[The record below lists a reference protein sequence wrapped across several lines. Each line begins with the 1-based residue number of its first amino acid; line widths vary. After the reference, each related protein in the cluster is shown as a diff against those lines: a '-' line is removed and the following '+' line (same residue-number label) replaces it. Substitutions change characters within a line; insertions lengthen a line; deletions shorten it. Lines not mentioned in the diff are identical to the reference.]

1 MSSATKILFLTA
13 NPSGTAAL
21 QLDEEI
27 RLIGQ
32 RIRRGEYRK
41 LFEIRSAPAIR
52 ATDLPYE
59 LMDNTPEIVHFSG
72 HGSSAGELLFVN
84 DSDGSPHPVPAKTLA
99 RVFKQF
105 RDRVKCVVL
114 NACYSRIQ
122 AEAIAESIPCVVGMS
137 RAVPDATAIAF
148 AAGFYEALAFGKSV
162 ADAFELGQTQV
173 ELASPNL
180 IDTADI
186 PQLIVRSGEDASKLY
201 LTATPT
207 QNPVV
212 TEPLKKQEPAV
223 PGAAKPPTTFSL
235 RKLLGAVLKTSTD
248 LDAFCIDHFPEV
260 SRRFSS
266 GMERPAKEGILL
278 ETVEPDEIL
287 AALKLHDPAKLEK
300 HRHLLTYN

>member
-1 MSSATKILFLTA
+1 MSNATKILFLTS
-13 NPSGTAAL
+13 NPSGTTAL

-84 DSDGSPHPVPAKTLA
+84 DHDGSAQPVPAKTLA

-148 AAGFYEALAFGKSV
+148 AAGFYEALAFGRSV
-162 ADAFELGQTQV
+162 TDAFELGQTQV
-173 ELASPNL
+173 ELTSPNL

-186 PQLIVRSGEDASKLY
+186 PQLIVRTGEDASRIFLH
-201 LTATPT
+201 LSAPPALRPAEPEPT
-207 QNPVV
+207 KPPV
-212 TEPLKKQEPAV
+212 
-223 PGAAKPPTTFSL
+223 AAGKTPTTFSL
-235 RKLLGAVLKTSTD
+235 RKLIGAVLKTSTD

-260 SRRFSS
+260 FRRFSS
-266 GMERPAKEGILL
+266 GMERPTKEGILL
-278 ETVEPDEIL
+278 ETVDAQEIL
-287 AALKLHDPAKLEK
+287 AALKLHDPAKLDK
-300 HRHLLTYN
+300 HQHLLAYT